1 MWCSVGEGE
10 ESMPGWDMGMSEI
23 WWRARRWKGM
33 AGRDRQKSSGQTAE
47 GQAAQEGAERLGNS
61 WPGRMWRRGEG

>member
-1 MWCSVGEGE
+1 MWWSVGERE

-23 WWRARRWKGM
+23 WWRGRRWKGM
-33 AGRDRQKSSGQTAE
+33 AGKYKQNSSGQTAE

-61 WPGRMWRRGEG
+61 GPGRMQRHGKG